1 MLGTFSVP
9 IQVGDRAGGQFV
21 QVEALVDTGA
31 SDTVLPQDLLQGLG
45 ITAVDRLT
53 YSLADETV
61 VEYDVGEAR
70 LRLDGR
76 EWTTQVV
83 FGPEG
88 VTPLLG
94 ATTLQL
100 FHLGVDPLQ
109 EQLVPVRGLLKRLR
123 QEVNDL
129 TARLKPIQ
137 ARGEHL

>member
-1 MLGTFSVP
+1 MGTFSVAF
-9 IQVGDRAGGQFV
+9 QVGDLAGGQFV
-21 QVEALVDTGA
+21 QVEALVDTGS
-31 SDTVLPQDLLQGLG
+31 SDTVLPQDLLERLG
-45 ITAVDRLT
+45 ITVVDRIAYT
-53 YSLADETV
+53 LADETV

-76 EWTTQVV
+76 ERTTQVV

-109 EQLVPVRGLLKRLR
+109 ELLVPVRGLLKQQRRKVKALTSRL
-123 QEVNDL
+123 EAKDAN
-129 TARLKPIQ
+129 
-137 ARGEHL
+137 

>member
-1 MLGTFSVP
+1 MRLGTFTVS
-9 IQVGDRAGGQFV
+9 IQVGDLAGGQFI
-21 QVEALVDTGA
+21 QVAALVDTGS
-31 SDTVLPQDLLQGLG
+31 SDTVLPREILEALG
-45 ITAVDRLT
+45 ITAVDRFA
-53 YSLADETV
+53 YSLADETI

-76 EWTTQVV
+76 ERTTQVV

-109 EQLVPVRGLLKRLR
+109 ERLVPVRGLLKQLR
-123 QEVNDL
+123 QVVKDL
-129 TARLKPIQ
+129 TARLQ
-137 ARGEHL
+137 AMEAN

>member
-1 MLGTFSVP
+1 MGTFTVS
-9 IQVGDRAGGQFV
+9 IQVGDLAGGQFI
-21 QVEALVDTGA
+21 QVAALVDTGS
-31 SDTVLPQDLLQGLG
+31 SDTVLPREILEALG
-45 ITAVDRLT
+45 ITAVDRFA

-61 VEYDVGEAR
+61 VEYEVGEAR

-76 EWTTQVV
+76 ERTTQVV

-109 EQLVPVRGLLKRLR
+109 EQLVPVRGLLKQLE

-129 TARLKPIQ
+129 TARLQ
-137 ARGEHL
+137 AMEAN

>member
-1 MLGTFSVP
+1 MGTFTVS
-9 IQVGDRAGGQFV
+9 IQVGDLAGGQFV
-21 QVEALVDTGA
+21 QVEALVDTGS
-31 SDTVLPQDLLQGLG
+31 SDTVMPRDILEGLG
-45 ITAVDRLT
+45 IKVVDRFP

-76 EWTTQVV
+76 ERTTQVV

-88 VTPLLG
+88 ITPLLG

-109 EQLVPVRGLLKRLR
+109 KQLLPVRGLLKQLG
-123 QEVNDL
+123 
-129 TARLKPIQ
+129 Q
-137 ARGEHL
+137 AAIKAI

>member
-1 MLGTFSVP
+1 MGTFSVALH
-9 IQVGDRAGGQFV
+9 VGDIAGGQFV
-21 QVEALVDTGA
+21 QVEALVDTGS
-31 SDTVLPQDLLQGLG
+31 SDTVLPREILEGLG
-45 ITAVDRLT
+45 ITAVDRFT

-76 EWTTQVV
+76 ERTTQVV
-83 FGPEG
+83 FGPQG

-109 EQLVPVRGLLKRLR
+109 EQLVPVTGLLKLAQRA
-123 QEVNDL
+123 VSGK
-129 TARLKPIQ
+129 AI
-137 ARGEHL
+137 GS